1 MSEQQT
7 IRFSDAFFV
16 KSAAKLAQCPTE
28 ILSEV
33 AFAGRSNAGKSS
45 ALNCLTENR
54 KLARTSKTPGRTQLI
69 NYFQL
74 GEAPLALVDLPGYG
88 FAKVPVAMKNAWQ
101 KELAGYLEKREALCG
116 LVLLM
121 DIRHPLKEFD
131 TAMLQWAEESEMPVH
146 ILLTK
151 ADKLKRGPAK
161 STLLKVRKET
171 ARKDGAVTVQVF
183 SSLSGDGLPE
193 LRKVLRSW
201 LLPEP
206 QTISSEESTDSEE
219 NPGKETSGEGL

>member
-7 IRFSDAFFV
+7 MSFSDAFFV
-16 KSAAKLAQCPTE
+16 KSAAKLAQCPEE
-28 ILSEV
+28 ILREV

-45 ALNCLTENR
+45 ALNTLTNNK

-74 GEAPLALVDLPGYG
+74 GQSPLALVDLPAYA
-88 FAKVPVAMKNAWQ
+88 FAQVPVAMKNAWQ

-131 TAMLQWAEESEMPVH
+131 TAMLKWAADSKMPVH

-151 ADKLKRGPAK
+151 ADKLKRGPAQ
-161 STLLKVRKET
+161 STLLQVKKAT
-171 ARKDGAVTVQVF
+171 ARKDGQVSVQVF
-183 SSLSGDGLPE
+183 SSLSGDGLPQ
-193 LRKVLRSW
+193 LRQLLTSW
-201 LLPEP
+201 LAPAETGTDVSEAPE
-206 QTISSEESTDSEE
+206 
-219 NPGKETSGEGL
+219 GKETL

>member
-1 MSEQQT
+1 M
-7 IRFSDAFFV
+7 
-16 KSAAKLAQCPTE
+16 KSAAKLAQCPDE
-28 ILSEV
+28 ILREV

-45 ALNCLTENR
+45 ALNTLTGNK

-74 GEAPLALVDLPGYG
+74 GETPTALVDLPGYG

-116 LVLLM
+116 LILLM

-131 TAMLQWAEESEMPVH
+131 SAMLKWAADSDMPVH

-151 ADKLKRGPAK
+151 ADKLKRGPAQ
-161 STLLKVRKET
+161 SALLQVRKAT
-171 ARKDGAVTVQVF
+171 ARKDGLVSAQVF

-193 LRKVLRSW
+193 LRKVLRNW
-201 LLPEP
+201 LMPAEGLNPAKEDS
-206 QTISSEESTDSEE
+206 SSELAVDDPTRSEKSSGNE
-219 NPGKETSGEGL
+219 PAPGKEA